1 MLKIMGTVLV
11 IFACSALGY
20 KKSAGISE
28 RLFLLREIEKTLP
41 EAMLRV
47 SGKVQEPLCCFLEE
61 TAKMAQKYQG
71 ERFACIFREN
81 AEKYLKEWNVTQK
94 DFEEFVQLGEY
105 LGYLDMD
112 VQKNTL
118 EWYLQ
123 QLKTEIDA
131 LTEEMPVKKKL
142 YQSLG
147 VLSGIFLAI
156 LLL

>member
-1 MLKIMGTVLV
+1 MTK
-11 IFACSALGY
+11 
-20 KKSAGISE
+20 
-28 RLFLLREIEKTLP
+28 
-41 EAMLRV
+41 
-47 SGKVQEPLCCFLEE
+47 
-61 TAKMAQKYQG
+61 
-71 ERFACIFREN
+71 
-81 AEKYLKEWNVTQK
+81 K